1 MEIQHLKYALEVE
14 RSKSISKA
22 AEKLFVSQPFLSKA
36 IRELEADIGIDIF
49 NRTSRGVIPTKKG
62 EDFLAR
68 AKEIMAMVDETEN
81 AYKSQK
87 PETYNFEIVVP
98 IACYISQAFVEFV
111 KELTGTEE
119 IQVDYHEVNTMV
131 AIDHVLNHE
140 SNIGII
146 RYQTNFEDYY
156 LRYLDSKDIVARP
169 IWQYEYHLVVSRKSP
184 LAERED
190 LTSDDLQGLI
200 EISHGDPLVPSLSAS
215 TLLEL
220 RRRDGGKREIVVYE
234 RQSQFELLCEI
245 PETYMWASPTPQNV
259 FDTYPLVEKR
269 CQTPNNSYKDI
280 LIYRKGYR
288 LSRADR
294 LFIQKV
300 KEMVSSFD
308 KL

>member
-111 KELTGTEE
+111 KELTGT
-119 IQVDYHEVNTMV
+119 
-131 AIDHVLNHE
+131 
-140 SNIGII
+140 
-146 RYQTNFEDYY
+146 
-156 LRYLDSKDIVARP
+156 
-169 IWQYEYHLVVSRKSP
+169 
-184 LAERED
+184 
-190 LTSDDLQGLI
+190 
-200 EISHGDPLVPSLSAS
+200 
-215 TLLEL
+215 
-220 RRRDGGKREIVVYE
+220 
-234 RQSQFELLCEI
+234 
-245 PETYMWASPTPQNV
+245 
-259 FDTYPLVEKR
+259 
-269 CQTPNNSYKDI
+269 
-280 LIYRKGYR
+280 
-288 LSRADR
+288 
-294 LFIQKV
+294 
-300 KEMVSSFD
+300 
-308 KL
+308 